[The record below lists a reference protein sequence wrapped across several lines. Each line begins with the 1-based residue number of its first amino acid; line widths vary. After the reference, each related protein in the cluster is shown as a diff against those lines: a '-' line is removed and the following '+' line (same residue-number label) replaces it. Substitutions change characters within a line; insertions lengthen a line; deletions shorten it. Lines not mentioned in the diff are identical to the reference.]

1 MTAEPMTVAL
11 PGDLMAAVDRLV
23 EEGKARSREELV
35 ESALR
40 RELAE
45 ARRAALDEE
54 FGHMAADTE
63 YQEEARRIA
72 AEFARADWEAW
83 QRRA

>member
-1 MTAEPMTVAL
+1 MAGPMTVAL
-11 PGDLMAAVDRLV
+11 PGDLVAAVDRLV
-23 EEGKARSREELV
+23 EQGRARSREELV

-54 FGHMAADTE
+54 FRHMAADRE
-63 YQEEARRIA
+63 YQEEARLIL

-83 QRRA
+83 QRQA